1 MKTKTDIK
9 GQNVKVALVVSTFHR
24 EISQRLKAGALEEL
38 HKAGHLH
45 IPCMEVAGVVEVPLT
60 VQWLLEA
67 GTAQAVVALGCVIK
81 GETSHYDSCC
91 RMVEQGC
98 LQVQLKTGRPVA
110 FGILMTHNRT
120 QAMER
125 SGGGKN
131 HAGRW
136 AARTLLK
143 MLDVK
148 QQIFPPKEAN
158 QKR

>member
-1 MKTKTDIK
+1 MLNIK
-9 GQNVKVALVVSTFHR
+9 RDSHRQKPAVKVALVLSTFYK
-24 EISQRLKAGALEEL
+24 EISERLKKGALEEL
-38 HKAGHLH
+38 QKAGHLH
-45 IPCMEVAGVVEVPLT
+45 TPCIEVGGVVEIPLT
-60 VQWLLEA
+60 AQWLLES
-67 GTAQAVVALGCVIK
+67 GTVHGVVALGCVIK
-81 GETSHYDSCC
+81 GQTSHYDSCC

-110 FGILMTHNRT
+110 FGILMTHNRE

-136 AARTLLK
+136 AAFTLLK

-148 QQIFPPKEAN
+148 QQIFCEASD
-158 QKR
+158 K